1 MGNQDTTGNAATVT
15 NGVYTTS
22 SVTALNDV
30 SSVGS
35 GAIITLAE
43 RTILSG
49 IETSADVTDAANVE
63 AAGALMDSEVT
74 NLAQV
79 KAFDSTDYATAAQGT
94 TADAALPKAGGAMT
108 GAITTTSTFDGRD
121 IAADGAV
128 LDAVV
133 ASGYREVADETT
145 STTNQTTF
153 TLTQTPGTN
162 SKVKMYI
169 NGVRISNTA
178 YTWSGNSLTYTP
190 SNNAGFSL
198 TSTDRIQFDYSY

>member
-1 MGNQDTTGNAATVT
+1 
-15 NGVYTTS
+15 
-22 SVTALNDV
+22 
-30 SSVGS
+30 
-35 GAIITLAE
+35 
-43 RTILSG
+43 
-49 IETSADVTDAANVE
+49 
-63 AAGALMDSEVT
+63 
-74 NLAQV
+74 
-79 KAFDSTDYATAAQGT
+79 
-94 TADAALPKAGGAMT
+94 MT